1 MLSLC
6 SREHQSE
13 FGVDDDDNKKNVQ
26 KIKKRHVERAAA
38 AAAEMWNKA
47 QASKKNE
54 NNAKYLRIVVAVTAD
69 GKWYDDVVRAV
80 D

>member
-26 KIKKRHVERAAA
+26 KIKKRHVERAA